1 MHKLEKG
8 MTPARTST
16 LLSILCFAGALGAT
30 AIASPALA
38 HHSFAVYDH
47 TKKVTLE
54 GTVKDWVFANPH
66 SSLTLVVMEN
76 GAPVEYL
83 IEGAS
88 VNTLIRMGGWSP
100 ATFKPG
106 DKITVVMN
114 PMRNSTTAGAFIRAT
129 LPDGKVINGGQ
140 QAN

>member
-100 ATFKPG
+100 ARRRAERASNRFSS
-106 DKITVVMN
+106 TVICANRRRPSGTSAM
-114 PMRNSTTAGAFIRAT
+114 PWPT
-129 LPDGKVINGGQ
+129 LL
-140 QAN
+140 

>member
-1 MHKLEKG
+1 MRNLEKG
-8 MTPARTST
+8 MTPRTST
-16 LLSILCFAGALGAT
+16 LLSTLSFAGALGLM
-30 AIASPALA
+30 AIATPALA

-47 TKKVTLE
+47 TKKVTVE

-106 DKITVVMN
+106 DKVT
-114 PMRNSTTAGAFIRAT
+114 
-129 LPDGKVINGGQ
+129 
-140 QAN
+140 